1 MKFEE
6 IFKEKGWYVCDGFIQ
21 GYCYVVDEDGW
32 LYSLNHKNV
41 NDLFPI
47 KEPALLNK
55 SILKRDF
62 KKVFTRQ
69 ALFKQNTNKTNDFI

>member
-32 LYSLNHKNV
+32 LYSLHHKNKY
-41 NDLFPI
+41 DLFPI
-47 KEPALLNK
+47 KEPALINR
-55 SILKRDF
+55 SMFKREF

-69 ALFKQNTNKTNDFI
+69 ALFTKNNNKTDYLF

>member
-32 LYSLNHKNV
+32 LYSLKHRNIG
-41 NDLFPI
+41 DIMPI
-47 KEPALLNK
+47 KEPALLNG
-55 SILKRDF
+55 SFLKKEF

-69 ALFKQNTNKTNDFI
+69 ALFNKNTNKINDFM